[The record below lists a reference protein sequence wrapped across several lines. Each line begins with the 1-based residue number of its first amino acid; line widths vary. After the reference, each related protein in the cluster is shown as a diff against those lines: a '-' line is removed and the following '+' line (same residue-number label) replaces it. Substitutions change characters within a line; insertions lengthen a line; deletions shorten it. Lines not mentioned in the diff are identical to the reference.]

1 MDSLILYPS
10 LHLHSSSHQNTWR
23 LSLWWHER
31 RRRQMKSRR
40 ITNSVLVT
48 TTVVVACVWICEGWS
63 GKGFQSPPTLRLV
76 LPRPHSTHSAAINLN
91 IPFLS
96 NIYGSILFH
105 TRIKS
110 GPLQITIA
118 HKHGSGMVE
127 GKKKER
133 VLCTLFYPFWCASE
147 LFGYINDDDDTQ
159 QWMWSCDSYSYA
171 QRKILRRWWSCCLA
185 GRGVWGVGVEFKAP
199 QSIIYLDI
207 QIDR

>member
-1 MDSLILYPS
+1 MDIYRGRRMHWVGWTHSFSTLPYTSILPPTR
-10 LHLHSSSHQNTWR
+10 NTWR

-31 RRRQMKSRR
+31 RRQQMKSRR

-48 TTVVVACVWICEGWS
+48 TTVVVARVWICEGWS

-110 GPLQITIA
+110 GPLQITIT
-118 HKHGSGMVE
+118 HKQGSGSGMVE

-159 QWMWSCDSYSYA
+159 QWMWFLIAMHRERYC
-171 QRKILRRWWSCCLA
+171 
-185 GRGVWGVGVEFKAP
+185 VGG
-199 QSIIYLDI
+199 
-207 QIDR
+207 DRVAWL